1 MPKTRAPKG
10 SRFQNNTAGKP
21 AGPSHSKPAG
31 PTSGPKPAPR
41 PQRGIPDRDTL
52 LNYIRDG
59 GETDKA
65 TLAKVFGLKGEE
77 RRALRQMLQTLQEDG
92 ALAKRGRR
100 GFAEMGALPEVG
112 VVDVVERD
120 TDGEMLVKLTKGDD
134 APLVVLAAGRKDDV
148 GPAPGLGDR
157 LLVRFV
163 KLESGEHEA
172 RLIKSLG
179 AGAQRILGVIRK
191 SHREVRV
198 EPVDRRSKDTLLLTD
213 PQAQELRDGDLVLAQ
228 ATAAETRFG
237 PKRGKLLEVIG
248 REDEPRAASLLAI
261 HAHGIPTGF
270 SPAAEAEAEAAQP
283 PTLAGREDLR
293 HVPFIT
299 IDPADAR
306 DHDDA
311 VYAEPDDDEKNPG
324 GWIVWV
330 AIADVAAYVRPNS
343 ALDETAREKANSVY
357 FPDRV
362 EPMLPEVLSNGL
374 CSLREGENRACMAV
388 RMVFGSDG
396 RKRNH
401 KFSRGLMR
409 SAAKLSYEQAQASAD
424 GAPDDKTGPVA
435 KTIIAPLYAAY
446 AVLKKGRNARSPLA
460 IESSERRIVISSEGE
475 VASITPRA
483 SLEAHKLIEE
493 MMIQANVSA
502 AETLEAKRTPLIY
515 RIHDTPSAEK
525 VQALVDFLQ
534 TLDIAWSK
542 GEAPRTD
549 RFNKL
554 LDDTRGTE
562 NADIINEV
570 VLRTQ
575 MQAIYSTENIG
586 HFGLNLAKYAH
597 FTSPIRRYADL
608 IVHRGLIT
616 TLGLGADGLSDRD
629 IQKMK
634 DTAESITFAER
645 RAMAAERDAT
655 DRYVA
660 AFLADRVGA
669 EFPGRITGVTRFGL
683 FVRLDETGAD
693 GLVPVSKLGGEYFVH
708 DDKSHA
714 LVGERTGARWPLGMT
729 VTVKLME
736 ATPITGGLLFGMV
749 SEPLAADPTAPRP
762 RLGMRA
768 RGDHR
773 PGGGGPKPSG
783 GFRGPKRGPQGR
795 PKNIRT
801 GKKGGPKR

>member
-10 SRFQNNTAGKP
+10 SRFQNNP
-21 AGPSHSKPAG
+21 AGQPFSNKTAPGQSTGGQSTASKP
-31 PTSGPKPAPR
+31 PAKVSPR
-41 PQRGIPDRDTL
+41 PTKGVPDKDTL
-52 LNYIRDG
+52 LTYIRDS

-65 TLAKVFGLKGEE
+65 AIAKAFALKGEE
-77 RRALRQMLQTLQEDG
+77 RRALRALLQTLEAEG
-92 ALAKRGRR
+92 ALGRRGRR
-100 GFAEMGALPEVG
+100 GFAEAGALPEVG
-112 VVDVVERD
+112 VVDVIERD
-120 TDGEMLVKLTKGDD
+120 NDGDLFVKLTKGDD
-134 APLVVLAAGRKDDV
+134 APLVALAPDRKGDS
-148 GPAPGLGDR
+148 GPAPGIGDR

-172 RLIKSLG
+172 RIIKSLG
-179 AGAQRILGVIRK
+179 AGGQRVLGVIRK
-191 SHREVRV
+191 SRHEVRV

-213 PQAQELRDGDLVLAQ
+213 PQAHSLRDGDLVLAQ
-228 ATAAETRFG
+228 ATTAETRFG
-237 PKRGKLLEVIG
+237 PKRGKLVEVIG
-248 REDEPRAASLLAI
+248 REDEPRAASLIAI

-270 SPAAEAEAEAAQP
+270 SAAAEAEAAAATA

-293 HVPFIT
+293 DVPFIT

-311 VYAEPDDDEKNPG
+311 VYAEPDTDPKNPG

-374 CSLREGENRACMAV
+374 CSLREGENRACLAV
-388 RMVFGSDG
+388 RMVFGADG
-396 RKRNH
+396 RKRDH
-401 KFSRGLMR
+401 RFVRGLMR
-409 SAAKLSYEQAQASAD
+409 SAAKLSYEQAQAAAD
-424 GAPDDKTGPVA
+424 GTPDDKTGPIVA
-435 KTIIAPLYAAY
+435 TIIQPLYAAY
-446 AVLKKGRNARSPLA
+446 AVLLKGRNVRSPLA
-460 IESSERRIVISSEGE
+460 IESAERRIVINPAGE

-502 AETLEAKRTPLIY
+502 AETLEAKRIALIY
-515 RIHDTPSAEK
+515 RIHDTPSLEK

-534 TLDIAWSK
+534 TLEIAWSK
-542 GEAPRTD
+542 GEAPATF

-554 LDDTRGTE
+554 LADTRETP
-562 NADIINEV
+562 NAEIVNEV

-586 HFGLNLAKYAH
+586 HFGLNLSKYAH

-608 IVHRGLIT
+608 IVHRGLIGA
-616 TLGLGADGLSDRD
+616 LGLGADGLSDRD
-629 IQKMK
+629 ISKMQ

-669 EFPGRITGVTRFGL
+669 EFAGRITGVTRFGL

-693 GLVPVSKLGGEYFVH
+693 GLCPVSKLGSEYFVH
-708 DDKSHA
+708 DDRAHA
-714 LVGERTGARWPLGMT
+714 LVGERTGARWPLGLR
-729 VTVKLME
+729 VQVRLAE
-736 ATPITGGLLFGMV
+736 ATPITGGLLFEML
-749 SEPLAADPTAPRP
+749 SEPVAADPNAPRP

-768 RGDHR
+768 RNDRHP
-773 PGGGGPKPSG
+773 PGRPSG
-783 GFRGPKRGPQGR
+783 
-795 PKNIRT
+795 IRT
-801 GKKGGPKR
+801 GRKQKMGGKRR

>member
-1 MPKTRAPKG
+1 MPKPRQPKSSRFPKG
-10 SRFQNNTAGKP
+10 L
-21 AGPSHSKPAG
+21 
-31 PTSGPKPAPR
+31 
-41 PQRGIPDRDTL
+41 PDKDTL
-52 LNYIRDG
+52 LKYVRES

-65 TLAKVFGLKGEE
+65 AIAKAFALKGEE
-77 RRALRQMLQTLQEDG
+77 RRALRAMLQSMEADGTLG
-92 ALAKRGRR
+92 RRGRR
-100 GFAEMGALPEVG
+100 GFAEAGALPEVG
-112 VVDVVERD
+112 VVDVIERD
-120 TDGEMLVKLTKGDD
+120 PDGELLVRLTKGED
-134 APLVVLAAGRKDDV
+134 APLVTLAPSRKGDT
-148 GPAPGLGDR
+148 GPAPGIGDR
-157 LLVRFV
+157 LLVRFAR
-163 KLESGEHEA
+163 LEDGQHEA

-179 AGAQRILGVIRK
+179 AGGQRVLGVIRK
-191 SHREVRV
+191 ARREVRV
-198 EPVDRRSKDTLLLTD
+198 EPVDRRSKDSLLLTD

-228 ATAAETRFG
+228 ATTAETRYG

-270 SPAAEAEAEAAQP
+270 SAAAEAEAATAQP

-293 HVPFIT
+293 NVPFIT

-311 VYAEPDDDEKNPG
+311 VFAQPDDDPKNPG

-330 AIADVAAYVRPNS
+330 AIADVAAYVRSNS

-388 RMVFGSDG
+388 RMVFGADG
-396 RKRNH
+396 RKRSH
-401 KFSRGLMR
+401 TFIRGLMR
-409 SAAKLSYEQAQASAD
+409 SAAKLSYEQAQAAAD
-424 GAPDDKTGPVA
+424 GTPDGQTEPILKS
-435 KTIIAPLYAAY
+435 ILQPLYAAY
-446 AVLKKGRNARSPLA
+446 AVLKKGRDARSPLA
-460 IESSERRIVISSEGE
+460 IESAERRIVINREGE

-483 SLEAHKLIEE
+483 GLEAHKLIEE

-515 RIHDTPSAEK
+515 RIHDTPSQEK

-534 TLDIAWSK
+534 TLEIAWSK

-554 LDDTRGTE
+554 LDETRNTPNG
-562 NADIINEV
+562 DIINEV

-616 TLGLGADGLSDRD
+616 ALALGADGLSERD

-669 EFPGRITGVTRFGL
+669 EFDGRITGVTRFGL
-683 FVRLDETGAD
+683 FVRLNETGAD
-693 GLVPVSKLGGEYFVH
+693 GLVPVSKLGHEYFVH
-708 DDKSHA
+708 DDRAHA
-714 LVGERTGARWPLGMT
+714 LVGELSGARWPLGMQ
-729 VTVKLME
+729 VSVRLAE
-736 ATPITGGLLFGMV
+736 ATPLTGGLLFEML
-749 SEPLAADPTAPRP
+749 SEPAPADPAAPRP

-768 RGDHR
+768 RNDRR
-773 PGGGGPKPSG
+773 PGGA
-783 GFRGPKRGPQGR
+783 FRGPPRPGQPGR
-795 PKNIRT
+795 PKNIRN
-801 GKKGGPKR
+801 GRKKRRS